1 MAERFYEL
9 FGAGDFEGVRDL
21 YADDCVTL
29 TPVGPLDN
37 DAHDAMTRSFKGGFP
52 DGHMEPDHLVEA
64 GDEVMVTGRFKG
76 THSGDLVSP
85 AGTIPASG
93 NALDMPFSDYFRVSD
108 GKIVAQESLF
118 DQMTLLAQIGALG
131 Q

>member
-9 FGAGDFEGVRDL
+9 FGAGDFEGARAL
-21 YADDCVTL
+21 YADDCMTL

-37 DAHDAMTRSFKGGFP
+37 DAHEAMARSFKGGFP
-52 DGHMEPDHLVEA
+52 DGHMEPEHVVEA

-93 NALDMPFSDYFRVSD
+93 NPLNMYFADYFRVSD
-108 GKIVAQESLF
+108 GKIVAHEALF